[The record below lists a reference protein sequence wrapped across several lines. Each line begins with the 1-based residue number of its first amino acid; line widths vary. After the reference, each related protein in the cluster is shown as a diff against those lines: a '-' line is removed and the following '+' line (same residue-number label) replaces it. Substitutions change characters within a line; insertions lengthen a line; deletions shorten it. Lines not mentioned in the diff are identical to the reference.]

1 AAPRSPR
8 ARRPETAAARPAG
21 AGRRRA
27 IGIRRRARSRSPR
40 SSPRAR
46 TAARPSSSA
55 RVLTSW
61 QLRNAVEHGHRMPRR
76 LACPWHGALGR
87 QDYAAALTRAA
98 VVSSSAALVD
108 LPMDVRSRI
117 LEAALGLLT
126 RSGAHE
132 LTQPRVAKAAGVR
145 QSHLTYYFPGR
156 TDLMQAV
163 ARHAIDQLAGQLAQA
178 GVHSP
183 ARVATGIAAG
193 SSDKRIARVM
203 LGLVAAA
210 DRDPAIKRQLRRFI
224 GELRQTMALTLA
236 AGGLQA
242 EPACVA
248 FFHAVA
254 IGCAVLQLAR
264 DNAEARSEAREVLR
278 MAAGFIAKGKR

>member
-1 AAPRSPR
+1 
-8 ARRPETAAARPAG
+8 
-21 AGRRRA
+21 
-27 IGIRRRARSRSPR
+27 
-40 SSPRAR
+40 
-46 TAARPSSSA
+46 
-55 RVLTSW
+55 
-61 QLRNAVEHGHRMPRR
+61 
-76 LACPWHGALGR
+76 
-87 QDYAAALTRAA
+87 
-98 VVSSSAALVD
+98 
-108 LPMDVRSRI
+108 MDVRSRI

-145 QSHLTYYFPGR
+145 QSHLTYYFPSR

-163 ARHAIDQLAGQLAQA
+163 ARHAIDQLAGELAQA
-178 GVHSP
+178 GMHGP

-248 FFHAVA
+248 FFHAVV